1 MPSLIRII
9 RIYKDFVRNLIV
21 IMSPRTETDNNSDD
35 QNEEIEILHTDRTLI
50 INGLLFYKL
59 GIFR

>member
-1 MPSLIRII
+1 MP
-9 RIYKDFVRNLIV
+9 
-21 IMSPRTETDNNSDD
+21 PRTETDNNSDD
-35 QNEEIEILHTDRTLI
+35 QNEEIEILHTDKTLI